1 MAFPYP
7 SRAVRALA
15 ALLPLSLS
23 VGCHEP
29 LALRD
34 SYFMPGN
41 ERAAA
46 HRSEAQHAVRYNRA
60 VQAARQSCPAVDPPS
75 VEAPGGPDLA
85 RARARRA
92 GLARLCADGPAP
104 PTAAYGGTGNAYR
117 RWVEDRTRELP
128 EATATA
134 AGPAGGS

>member
-1 MAFPYP
+1 MVAFLYP
-7 SRAVRALA
+7 SRGVRALA
-15 ALLPLSLS
+15 ALLPLSLC

-29 LALRD
+29 LALQD

-60 VQAARQSCPAVDPPS
+60 VQAARQSCPAAGSPS
-75 VEAPGGPDLA
+75 VEAPPGPD

-92 GLARLCADGPAP
+92 SLARLCADGPAP

>member
-1 MAFPYP
+1 MVTFPYP

-15 ALLPLSLS
+15 ALLPLSLA

-34 SYFMPGN
+34 SYFMPDSG
-41 ERAAA
+41 RAAA
-46 HRSEAQHAVRYNRA
+46 HRSEAEHAVRYNRA
-60 VQAARQSCPAVDPPS
+60 VQAARRSCPAVDSPS
-75 VEAPGGPDLA
+75 IEVPGGPD

-117 RWVEDRTRELP
+117 RWVEDRARELP

>member
-1 MAFPYP
+1 MP
-7 SRAVRALA
+7 
-15 ALLPLSLS
+15 
-23 VGCHEP
+23 
-29 LALRD
+29 D
-34 SYFMPGN
+34 SG
-41 ERAAA
+41 RAAA
-46 HRSEAQHAVRYNRA
+46 HRSEALHAVRHNRA

-75 VEAPGGPDLA
+75 VEAPGGPD
-85 RARARRA
+85 RARAGRA

-104 PTAAYGGTGNAYR
+104 PTAAYGGTANAYR

>member
-1 MAFPYP
+1 MVTFPYA

-15 ALLPLSLS
+15 ALLPLSLA

-29 LALRD
+29 LALQD

-41 ERAAA
+41 ARAAA
-46 HRSEAQHAVRYNRA
+46 HRSEALHAVRHNRA
-60 VQAARQSCPAVDPPS
+60 VQAARHSCPAVDPPS
-75 VEAPGGPDLA
+75 VEAPGGPNRA
-85 RARARRA
+85 RARA
-92 GLARLCADGPAP
+92 GLAYLCADGPAR

-117 RWVEDRTRELP
+117 RWVEDGTRELP
-128 EATATA
+128 EASATA

>member
-1 MAFPYP
+1 MP
-7 SRAVRALA
+7 
-15 ALLPLSLS
+15 
-23 VGCHEP
+23 
-29 LALRD
+29 D
-34 SYFMPGN
+34 SG
-41 ERAAA
+41 RAAA
-46 HRSEAQHAVRYNRA
+46 HRSEALHAVRYNRA
-60 VQAARQSCPAVDPPS
+60 VQAARQSCPAVGSPS
-75 VEAPGGPDLA
+75 AEAPPGPD
-85 RARARRA
+85 RARAHRA

>member
-1 MAFPYP
+1 MLTFPYAT
-7 SRAVRALA
+7 RAVRALA

-29 LALRD
+29 LALQD
-34 SYFMPGN
+34 SYFMPDSG
-41 ERAAA
+41 RAAA
-46 HRSEAQHAVRYNRA
+46 HRSEALHAVRHNRA
-60 VQAARQSCPAVDPPS
+60 VQAARQSCPAVGSPS
-75 VEAPGGPDLA
+75 VEAPRGPD
-85 RARARRA
+85 RARRA

-128 EATATA
+128 EASATA